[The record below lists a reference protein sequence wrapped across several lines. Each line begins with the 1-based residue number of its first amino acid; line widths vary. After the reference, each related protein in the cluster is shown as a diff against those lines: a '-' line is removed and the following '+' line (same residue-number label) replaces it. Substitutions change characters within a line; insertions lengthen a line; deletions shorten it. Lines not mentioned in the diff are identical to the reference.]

1 MKITKKYLKKLIEEE
16 IDKIDPGTGGAG
28 GGVPSCKGTK
38 KRHSDGKCYYPDEM
52 PCKGT
57 KVRSKADGK
66 CYYPDEMPDEKELN
80 ESLKIYRKKITQI
93 IKEELQKI
101 MEQSYEEYEAKDK
114 KAIIDAITAGLNSA
128 GIGLRQPP
136 KVTDLRRYRGS
147 GTGFTVEI
155 ETDLG
160 AIKIIDK

>member
-1 MKITKKYLKKLIEEE
+1 MKITKKYLEKL
-16 IDKIDPGTGGAG
+16 
-28 GGVPSCKGTK
+28 
-38 KRHSDGKCYYPDEM
+38 
-52 PCKGT
+52 
-57 KVRSKADGK
+57 
-66 CYYPDEMPDEKELN
+66 
-80 ESLKIYRKKITQI
+80 

-114 KAIIDAITAGLNSA
+114 KAIIDAITAGFKSA
-128 GIGLRQPP
+128 EIGLLQPP